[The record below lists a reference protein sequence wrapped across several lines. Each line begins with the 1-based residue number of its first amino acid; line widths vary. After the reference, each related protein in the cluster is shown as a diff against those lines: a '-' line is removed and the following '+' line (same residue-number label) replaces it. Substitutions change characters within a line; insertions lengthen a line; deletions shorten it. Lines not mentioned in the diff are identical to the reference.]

1 MFIKKINDI
10 PQVDER
16 DYEGSHLKGVIDDYK
31 KNPYEYS
38 CCKRYSHIR
47 GSDTAKYG
55 CIHFYPNVSGIGWL
69 SFYYFCNFIYF
80 GHVFFIMYEYWEKR
94 VDKYTEKL

>member
-31 KNPYEYS
+31 KNP
-38 CCKRYSHIR
+38 
-47 GSDTAKYG
+47 
-55 CIHFYPNVSGIGWL
+55 N
-69 SFYYFCNFIYF
+69 
-80 GHVFFIMYEYWEKR
+80 
-94 VDKYTEKL
+94 